1 MSKTLDFVQEQLSKH
16 LATLDRVN
24 LSDPLAGSYLM
35 DAHHSLDDAI
45 ESIRAALDIE
55 ENGPGGVTS

>member
-1 MSKTLDFVQEQLSKH
+1 